1 MGNLLKKP
9 KCIAAFAASLL
20 FFVFQTATAGVAVIG
35 NPELSISSITSSQAA
50 DIFLGKM
57 TKLPDGTPLTVIEHK
72 DGDAVKEEFYDKV
85 VGKSA
90 SQLKA
95 YWAKLVFTGEGVPPK
110 EYAGDK
116 AVLQRVSN
124 TPGAVG
130 YVNDGSVDKSV
141 KVLFE
146 AK

>member
-1 MGNLLKKP
+1 MGNLLHKP
-9 KCIAAFAASLL
+9 KCIAAIMASLL
-20 FFVFQTATAGVAVIG
+20 FFVLHTASAGVAVIG
-35 NPELSISSITSSQAA
+35 NSGIGVNSITAA
-50 DIFLGKM
+50 EAANIFLGKT
-57 TKLPDGTPLTVIEHK
+57 TKLPDGTPVTVIDHK
-72 DGDAVKEEFYDKV
+72 DGEAVKDEFYDKV
-85 VGKSA
+85 VGKNA

-116 AVLQRVSN
+116 AVLDRVSR

-130 YVNDGSVDKSV
+130 YVSDSSVNSSV

-146 AK
+146 SK